1 MTPDAFYSLLLR
13 LYPPA
18 FRRQYGAAMTEAFS
32 DCRRASACSPLRFW
46 LFIVVDTARSAAG
59 QYAQASRAG
68 LRRPMARWVLACVF
82 GAMLCGVAGSVLTWS
97 FGYFYHPYL
106 EGIRFAPWMYG
117 VLLGAGLGSIQRLV
131 LRGVSPA
138 AWIAV
143 SAASAALGLEFAI
156 AAAPV
161 IGPIGYG
168 VVVGAVVAGGQ
179 WLVLRGHIRRA
190 SWLVGGSAI
199 ALGAASIS
207 SVAAVNQALAGLN
220 PLGPSPH
227 SEMSSEGLAV
237 LMRGLSAPMSW
248 TEWVF
253 AVATMTITGAVVGA
267 MTANGAASR
276 VSRTSLIGGP
286 HGHQEAL

>member
-1 MTPDAFYSLLLR
+1 MTPDAWYSLLLR
-13 LYPPA
+13 FYPPA
-18 FRRQYGAAMTEAFS
+18 FRRRYGAAMIEAFS
-32 DCRRASACSPLRFW
+32 DCRRASTRSPLRFW
-46 LFIVVDTARSAAG
+46 LFIVIDTVRSAAG
-59 QYAQASRAG
+59 QYVEASRAG

-82 GAMLCGVAGSVLTWS
+82 GSLLCEVAGSVLTWS

-106 EGIRFAPWMYG
+106 EGVRFAPWMYG

-156 AAAPV
+156 TTASV

-168 VVVGAVVAGGQ
+168 IVVGAVVAAGQ
-179 WLVLRGHIRRA
+179 WLVLREHVRRA
-190 SWLVGGSAI
+190 SWLVAGSAL

-207 SVAAVNQALAGLN
+207 GVVTVKQALAGLN
-220 PLGPSPH
+220 PLGSNPH
-227 SEMSSEGLAV
+227 AAVSSEGLAV
-237 LMRGLSAPMSW
+237 LMRGLSAPMNS
-248 TEWVF
+248 TEWAF
-253 AVATMTITGAVVGA
+253 ALATITITGAVVGA

-276 VSRTSLIGGP
+276 VSRLIGGQ
-286 HGHQEAL
+286 HGH

>member
-1 MTPDAFYSLLLR
+1 
-13 LYPPA
+13 
-18 FRRQYGAAMTEAFS
+18 
-32 DCRRASACSPLRFW
+32 
-46 LFIVVDTARSAAG
+46 
-59 QYAQASRAG
+59 
-68 LRRPMARWVLACVF
+68 
-82 GAMLCGVAGSVLTWS
+82 
-97 FGYFYHPYL
+97 
-106 EGIRFAPWMYG
+106 MYG

-156 AAAPV
+156 AAASV

-190 SWLVGGSAI
+190 SWLVAGSAI

-207 SVAAVNQALAGLN
+207 GVAAVNQALAGLN

-237 LMRGLSAPMSW
+237 LMRGLSAPMNW